1 LKKLYLNKKH
11 MATLTLVFTLGVS
24 FGMLAVLGIIKAVG
38 KNYGEKDGL
47 ERSLKELEVGFKQL
61 DQKYLDLY
69 VEVEQMRTI
78 LKNNGF
84 EKDVDIPSTLRTLS
98 EKIET
103 VRSNQD
109 FDRKTQA
116 KAIGSLAD
124 DVNRVKK
131 YITRITS
138 GNEY

>member
-1 LKKLYLNKKH
+1 MELFALGVIIGG
-11 MATLTLVFTLGVS
+11 LVTLGICVFELWKS
-24 FGMLAVLGIIKAVG
+24 RKSAF
-38 KNYGEKDGL
+38 KDDSY
-47 ERSLKELEVGFKQL
+47 ERTLKELEISFRQL

-84 EKDVDIPSTLRTLS
+84 EKDLDIPSILRTLS
-98 EKIET
+98 EIVET
-103 VRSNQD
+103 LRSNQD

-116 KAIGSLAD
+116 KVISSLVD
-124 DVNRVKK
+124 DMNRVKK
-131 YITRITS
+131 YVTRIAS

>member
-1 LKKLYLNKKH
+1 
-11 MATLTLVFTLGVS
+11 MATFVLVFTLGVS
-24 FGMLAVLGIIKAVG
+24 FGMLAILGIVKAA
-38 KNYGEKDGL
+38 EKGFNSGQDTL

-84 EKDVDIPSTLRTLS
+84 EKDVDIPTTLRTLS

-103 VRSNQD
+103 IRLNYEFDKKSNNETVSGLVQD
-109 FDRKTQA
+109 
-116 KAIGSLAD
+116 
-124 DVNRVKK
+124 VMMVKK
-131 YITRITS
+131 YVTRIAS

>member
-1 LKKLYLNKKH
+1 
-11 MATLTLVFTLGVS
+11 MATLVLVFTLGVS
-24 FGMLAVLGIIKAVG
+24 FGMLAVLGIVKAA
-38 KNYGEKDGL
+38 EKGFNSGQDTL

-98 EKIET
+98 EKVEI
-103 VRSNQD
+103 VKSNQD

-131 YITRITS
+131 YVTRIAS

>member
-1 LKKLYLNKKH
+1 
-11 MATLTLVFTLGVS
+11 MATLVLLFTLGILLGIGVTLGIDKLAEKS
-24 FGMLAVLGIIKAVG
+24 FGG
-38 KNYGEKDGL
+38 KDTL
-47 ERSLKELEVGFKQL
+47 ERSLKELEVAFKQL

-84 EKDVDIPSTLRTLS
+84 EKDVDIPSILHTLS
-98 EKIET
+98 EMIET
-103 VRSNQD
+103 LRSNQD

-116 KAIGSLAD
+116 KAIGSLVD
-124 DVNRVKK
+124 DMNRVKK
-131 YITRITS
+131 YVTRIAS

>member
-1 LKKLYLNKKH
+1 MELFALGVIIGG
-11 MATLTLVFTLGVS
+11 LVTLGICVFELWKS
-24 FGMLAVLGIIKAVG
+24 RKSAL
-38 KNYGEKDGL
+38 KDDSY
-47 ERSLKELEVGFKQL
+47 ERTLKELEVGFKQL

-84 EKDVDIPSTLRTLS
+84 EKDVDIPSILRTLS
-98 EKIET
+98 EIIET
-103 VRSNQD
+103 LRSNQD

-116 KAIGSLAD
+116 KAIGSLVD
-124 DVNRVKK
+124 DMNRVKK
-131 YITRITS
+131 YVTRIAS

>member
-1 LKKLYLNKKH
+1 
-11 MATLTLVFTLGVS
+11 MAIFVLLFTLGILLGIGVTLGINKLTEKS
-24 FGMLAVLGIIKAVG
+24 FGG
-38 KNYGEKDGL
+38 KDIL
-47 ERSLKELEVGFKQL
+47 ERSLKELEANFKQL

-103 VRSNQD
+103 VRLNYEFDKKSNNETISGLVQD
-109 FDRKTQA
+109 V
-116 KAIGSLAD
+116 IM
-124 DVNRVKK
+124 VKK
-131 YITRITS
+131 YVTRIAA

>member
-1 LKKLYLNKKH
+1 
-11 MATLTLVFTLGVS
+11 MATLVLVFTLGVS
-24 FGMLAVLGIIKAVG
+24 FGILAVLGIVKAAEKSFSG
-38 KNYGEKDGL
+38 KDTL

-69 VEVEQMRTI
+69 MEVEQMRNI

-98 EKIET
+98 EKIEI
-103 VRSNQD
+103 VKSNQD

-116 KAIGSLAD
+116 KAIGSLVD
-124 DVNRVKK
+124 DMNRVKK
-131 YITRITS
+131 YVTRIAS

>member
-1 LKKLYLNKKH
+1 MAIFALLFILGILFGVGITRGIDKLAEK
-11 MATLTLVFTLGVS
+11 S
-24 FGMLAVLGIIKAVG
+24 FGG
-38 KNYGEKDGL
+38 KDSL
-47 ERSLKELEVGFKQL
+47 ERSLKELEVAFKQL

-103 VRSNQD
+103 IRLNYE
-109 FDRKTQA
+109 F
-116 KAIGSLAD
+116 
-124 DVNRVKK
+124 NKK
-131 YITRITS
+131 YSTEAIEALSQDMLMARKFITRVVS
-138 GNEY
+138 GKDY

>member
-1 LKKLYLNKKH
+1 
-11 MATLTLVFTLGVS
+11 MATLVLVFTLGVS
-24 FGMLAVLGIIKAVG
+24 FGMLAVLGIVKAA
-38 KNYGEKDGL
+38 EKGFNSGQDTL
-47 ERSLKELEVGFKQL
+47 ERSLKELEVAFKQL

-84 EKDVDIPSTLRTLS
+84 EKDVDIPSILHTLS
-98 EKIET
+98 EMIET
-103 VRSNQD
+103 LRSNQD

-116 KAIGSLAD
+116 KAIGSLVD
-124 DVNRVKK
+124 DMNRVKK
-131 YITRITS
+131 YVTRIAS

>member
-1 LKKLYLNKKH
+1 
-11 MATLTLVFTLGVS
+11 MAILVLLFTLGIL
-24 FGMLAVLGIIKAVG
+24 FGVGVTLGINKLA
-38 KNYGEKDGL
+38 EKSSGGGDTL
-47 ERSLKELEVGFKQL
+47 EKSLKELEVGFRQL

-84 EKDVDIPSTLRTLS
+84 EKDVDIPTTLRTLN

-103 VRSNQD
+103 VRLNYEFDKKSNNETVSGLVQD
-109 FDRKTQA
+109 V
-116 KAIGSLAD
+116 IM
-124 DVNRVKK
+124 VKK
-131 YITRITS
+131 YVTRIAS

>member
-1 LKKLYLNKKH
+1 

-24 FGMLAVLGIIKAVG
+24 FGMLAILGIIKAVG
-38 KNYGEKDGL
+38 KNYGEKDSL